1 MWQIPRRDTS
11 IFFLEERWKLHRSFL
26 LSRYKRYCFQHHFT
40 AFSGETLSQKCPLI
54 PKFSTAVELG
64 RREKKRRNGRG
75 GKWHPKIQLHVFYYI
90 LLLLYSTRWSQDLD
104 CSRRQRQQ
112 QQQKRGQKDIKK
124 KMHALAAR
132 AHVLAAEACSRQIN
146 IRIVQQIRYQWSSL
160 AEDSFDSSWLLR
172 GFFFSS
178 VDYAFKAKNKR
189 RFSIWPLLP

>member
-1 MWQIPRRDTS
+1 MSLNTKVFHCGRTG
-11 IFFLEERWKLHRSFL
+11 EER
-26 LSRYKRYCFQHHFT
+26 
-40 AFSGETLSQKCPLI
+40 
-54 PKFSTAVELG
+54 
-64 RREKKRRNGRG
+64 KKRRNGRG

-104 CSRRQRQQ
+104 CSQRQQQQ

-172 GFFFSS
+172 GFFFLLWITPSRLRTKEGFQYGRYCLS
-178 VDYAFKAKNKR
+178 LCRHCLTRSKR
-189 RFSIWPLLP
+189 P